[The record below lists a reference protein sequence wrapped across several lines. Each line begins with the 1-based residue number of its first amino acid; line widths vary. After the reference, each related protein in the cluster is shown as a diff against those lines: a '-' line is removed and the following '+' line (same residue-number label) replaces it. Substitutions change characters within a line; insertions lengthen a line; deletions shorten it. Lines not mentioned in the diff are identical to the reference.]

1 MITCI
6 MNKPHTKAELTQWSE
21 DTQRSY
27 LQSLRDAY
35 GPTYPQL
42 AGMLGCSQSTVYNIF
57 RRLNIPCNNRHQTD
71 VQRGLWNSFIAGE
84 APERAV
90 SNVTS
95 DEVCVPVET
104 ESHAYE
110 ATEPHTESGFP
121 FDSISLTLTG
131 KPAVV
136 LERIWQLFGDIDHEM
151 VLTLTAARK
160 GVM

>member
-1 MITCI
+1 
-6 MNKPHTKAELTQWSE
+6 MNKPHTGAELMQWSE

-27 LQSLRDAY
+27 LQSLRDTY
-35 GPTYPQL
+35 SSTYPQL
-42 AGMLGCSQSTVYNIF
+42 AGMLGCSQSTVYNVY
-57 RRLNIPCNNRHQTD
+57 RRLNIPCDNRHQTD
-71 VQRGLWNSFIAGE
+71 VQCRLWNAFIAGE
-84 APERAV
+84 ATECAV
-90 SNVTS
+90 SDVVS
-95 DEVCVPVET
+95 DKVCVPVGH
-104 ESHAYE
+104 ESPADA

-136 LERIWQLFGDIDHEM
+136 LERIWQLFSDIDHEM